1 MGTAKVIFLSGLYI
15 IMGVY
20 TVGFNKANTSVRNI
34 ANYQASRVEA
44 AQIAQTGIQYA
55 VRDLGTAM
63 PSTLPF
69 SGNVTMM
76 GGSMSYTSDNAGLPA
91 DQARVT
97 AVGTYNGE
105 QVTTIAIVKLMNS
118 LPDAGGKHRWNSWQI
133 VQIQTLPETRALS
146 TWNG

>member
-34 ANYQASRVEA
+34 ADYQASHVEA
-44 AQIAQTGIQYA
+44 AQIAQTGVQFA
-55 VRDLGTAM
+55 VRDLGTSM
-63 PSTLPF
+63 PSTLP
-69 SGNVTMM
+69 STTGLTMM
-76 GGSMSYTSDNAGLPA
+76 GGSMSYNCDNSGLPA
-91 DQARVT
+91 DQARIT
-97 AVGTYNGE
+97 AVGTYNGQ
-105 QVTTIAIVKLMNS
+105 QVTTIAIVKLMAT
-118 LPDAGGKHRWNSWQI
+118 LPDDGGKFRWNSWQI